1 MNAKLKTRT
10 LRARRNTMARTIR
23 IHGMA
28 ATIRRPHLYL
38 LAARSSG
45 EQRIGYDG
53 YLIAY
58 RNEGC
63 VIVSTC
69 ADGGWG

>member
-38 LAARSSG
+38 KTMHSSG
-45 EQRIGYDG
+45 TQRIDDDG
-53 YLIAY
+53 LLIAY

-63 VIVSTC
+63 IILSTN
-69 ADGGWG
+69 ADGG